1 MRRYTLKPGRRDD
14 LIALF
19 EREFV
24 ETQEAAGMTLLGQF
38 RDLDAPDRFVWMRGF
53 PDMERR
59 REALGAFYGGPVW
72 KAHREAANDTMI
84 DSDDVLLLRRVVL
97 PPLYGEGQAAS
108 AARVG
113 DRTAS
118 PPGPSGATLPMK
130 GRESVIT
137 ATVLYLAEP
146 ADADLKAWFEA
157 EVRPAGDVLGVFET
171 EAAANTFPAL
181 PVREGEH
188 AFVWLARGA
197 GPERLP
203 AWLERRLVR
212 PPEVMR
218 LAPTPRSRLR

>member
-1 MRRYTLKPGRRDD
+1 VQTCPAVVELRRYTLKPGRRDD
-14 LIALF
+14 LIELF

-59 REALGAFYGGPVW
+59 REALAAFYGGPVW
-72 KAHREAANDTMI
+72 KAHRTAANDTMI
-84 DSDDVLLLRRVVL
+84 DSDDVLLLRPVGVPMEVPERAA
-97 PPLYGEGQAAS
+97 EGRA
-108 AARVG
+108 G
-113 DRTAS
+113 T
-118 PPGPSGATLPMK
+118 
-130 GRESVIT
+130 IT

-157 EVRPAGDVLGVFET
+157 EVRPAVDLLGAFET

-188 AFVWLARGA
+188 MFVWLARGA
-197 GPERLP
+197 APELP
-203 AWLERRLVR
+203 MWLKQRLVR

-218 LAPTPRSRLR
+218 LAPTPRSRLG

>member
-1 MRRYTLKPGRRDD
+1 MRRYTLKPGRRDN

-38 RDLDAPDRFVWMRGF
+38 RDVDAPDRFVWMRGF

-59 REALGAFYGGPVW
+59 REALSAFYGGPAW

-84 DSDDVLLLRRVVL
+84 DSDDVLLLRPAGAPMAVPERATAS
-97 PPLYGEGQAAS
+97 GEGA
-108 AARVG
+108 
-113 DRTAS
+113 
-118 PPGPSGATLPMK
+118 
-130 GRESVIT
+130 IT

-157 EVRPAGDVLGVFET
+157 DVRPAVDVLGAFVT
-171 EAAANTFPAL
+171 EPAANNFQAL
-181 PVREGEH
+181 PVREGEDV
-188 AFVWLARGA
+188 FVWLARGA
-197 GPERLP
+197 EPELP
-203 AWLERRLVR
+203 MWLKQRLVR

-218 LAPTPRSRLR
+218 LAPTARSRVR